1 MTETSRRAAA
11 TDASDGVRAADGT
24 PIAHVVTPGRSPGV
38 LFCGGFRSD
47 MTGTKAT
54 WLEAACR
61 AHGLGYVRFDYR
73 GHGAT
78 AGRFED
84 GTIGGWADDAL
95 RVLDGATTGPVV
107 LVGSSMGAW
116 VAALLVRQRPER
128 VAGLVTVAAA
138 PDFTEDLI
146 WDAVPE
152 AVRQT
157 LRRDGVWYRPSD
169 YGPEPDPIT
178 LALVEQAR
186 ECLVLRRPLAFEG
199 PARLIHGMAD
209 RDVPWQRS
217 LALAEALTGG
227 DARLVLVK
235 DGDHRLSRP
244 QDLDLLTETVM
255 AVCDTAAARPPH

>member
-1 MTETSRRAAA
+1 MTETPGRAAV
-11 TDASDGVRAADGT
+11 ASAREGVRAADGT
-24 PIAHVVTPGRSPGV
+24 PIAHAATPGRRPGV

-47 MTGTKAT
+47 MTGTKAS

-61 AHGLGYVRFDYR
+61 GRGLACVRFDYR

-95 RVLDGATTGPVV
+95 RVLDGVTTGPVV

-116 VAALLVRQRPER
+116 IAALLVRRRPER

-146 WDAVPE
+146 WDAEPE

-157 LRRDGVWYRPSD
+157 LWRDGVWYRPSD
-169 YGPEPDPIT
+169 YGPDPDPIT
-178 LALVEQAR
+178 LTLIEEAR
-186 ECLVLRRPLAFEG
+186 ECLVLRRPLAFDG
-199 PARLIHGMAD
+199 PVRLIHGMAD

-217 LALAEALTGG
+217 LALAEALTGA
-227 DARLVLVK
+227 DARLILVK

-244 QDLDLLTETVM
+244 QDLDLLTGTVM
-255 AVCDTAAARPPH
+255 SVCDAVADRTP